1 MREAR
6 PIVEP
11 LWVTLRLAR
20 IWGLY
25 SGSLT
30 TLYASLHLLPPHP
43 PTPHVP
49 EMEKLTVSAA
59 IRSISFL
66 CDLRFGRWEGRD
78 LYL

>member
-1 MREAR
+1 MAG
-6 PIVEP
+6 
-11 LWVTLRLAR
+11 R
-20 IWGLY
+20 IGQRCDED
-25 SGSLT
+25 SA
-30 TLYASLHLLPPHP
+30 ASWLERFAEMASAQRTPP

-49 EMEKLTVSAA
+49 ELEKLTVSAA